1 MTNSI
6 ADILGKKNYD
16 EPPEV
21 GIIKTYVRTHLRSEV
36 TVSVKEREILIHV
49 SSGAMASAL
58 RPHLYKIAQAC
69 DKTTKRVV
77 IRIGQ

>member
-6 ADILGKKNYD
+6 ADILGKRGFN
-16 EPPEV
+16 EPPE
-21 GIIKTYVRTHLRSEV
+21 INTIKNYVRKHLRSEV
-36 TVSVKEREILIHV
+36 SVSVKERQIIIHV

-58 RPHLYKIAQAC
+58 RPHLYQLAQEC
-69 DKTTKRVV
+69 QTKKRLM